1 MNPPFRL
8 LAEIGQR
15 QGSPAAAA
23 IYVGRS
29 TVAELFAEQKLEFP
43 SSLSHTD
50 ESIADLSKPIGPE
63 DGDAYSS
70 STKEAIEHIVDS
82 QPLHFVDC

>member
-23 IYVGRS
+23 IYVGR
-29 TVAELFAEQKLEFP
+29 
-43 SSLSHTD
+43 
-50 ESIADLSKPIGPE
+50 SKPIGPE